1 MPDIN
6 CRAEGLTL
14 RAAPLWGI
22 LGLMML
28 MSATVWAS
36 GHTVTVPPPN
46 GVDDTAKIQG
56 ALKYLREVR
65 SGLHR
70 AVGRGNIPHQASR
83 RSQLSGNF
91 QGYGPD

>member
-56 ALKYLREVR
+56 R
-65 SGLHR
+65 
-70 AVGRGNIPHQASR
+70 
-83 RSQLSGNF
+83 
-91 QGYGPD
+91 